1 MIHRLKEPG
10 LELVLGLIDRLPLE
24 DSDIPALH
32 ARINS
37 WIDQAS
43 AAEPL
48 KFDREALERRAD
60 TRLIE
65 VLNSINH
72 PGDLRA
78 LVGEYKQK
86 THAANAF
93 VDSEKSRDDVDHAG
107 AHHLPGLL
115 LVKDRIASCRN
126 LLAIRLTIVALGV
139 ELSRKPRI
147 TVMPYEQ
154 DYMVFKHVLS
164 VLESIRAARLP
175 REPLL
180 QTIAEIKQNAQLGI
194 IASVKRALDSRAEER
209 FAASSF

>member
-32 ARINS
+32 ARISS

-43 AAEPL
+43 EAEPL
-48 KFDREALERRAD
+48 KFDPEALQRRAD
-60 TRLIE
+60 ARLIE
-65 VLNSINH
+65 VLDGINH

-78 LVGEYKQK
+78 FVGEYKQK
-86 THAANAF
+86 VHAASAL
-93 VDSEKSRDDVDHAG
+93 VDSEKSREDVDNAG

-115 LVKDRIASCRN
+115 LVKDRIAGCRN
-126 LLAIRLTIVALGV
+126 LLAIRLTIMALGV

-154 DYMVFKHVLS
+154 DYMVFKQVFGVLQN
-164 VLESIRAARLP
+164 LAAARLP

-180 QTIAEIKQNAQLGI
+180 QTIAEIKHNSQLGI
-194 IASVKRALDSRAEER
+194 VASVKRALDNRAEER